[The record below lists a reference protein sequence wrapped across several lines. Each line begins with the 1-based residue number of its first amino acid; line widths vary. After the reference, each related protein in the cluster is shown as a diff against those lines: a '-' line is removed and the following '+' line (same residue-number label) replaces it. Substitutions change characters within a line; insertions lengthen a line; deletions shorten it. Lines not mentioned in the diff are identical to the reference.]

1 MHYEIQTNEIFIL
14 DENNE
19 KIAFIKFPNVS
30 DNVVNITTTYV
41 SDVLRGQGIA
51 GKLIN
56 LVYDEV
62 KRTNRYV
69 IPTCS
74 YAVNW
79 FNKNLDKQDV
89 LWQD

>member
-1 MHYEIQTNEIFIL
+1 MDFIIESNEIYL
-14 DENNE
+14 LNELKE
-19 KIAFIKFPNVS
+19 KIAFIKFPKVKDS
-30 DNVVNITTTYV
+30 VVNITSTYV

-51 GKLIN
+51 GKLIA
-56 LVYDEV
+56 LLYAEL
-62 KRTNRYV
+62 KRTNRYA

>member
-1 MHYEIQTNEIFIL
+1 MNFIVESNEIYLFN
-14 DENNE
+14 EANE
-19 KIAFIKFPNVS
+19 KIAFIKFPNIN
-30 DNVVNITTTYV
+30 DNVVNITSTYV
-41 SDVLRGQGIA
+41 SDTLRGQGIA
-51 GKLIN
+51 GKLIA
-56 LVYDEV
+56 LLYAEL

-89 LWQD
+89 LWQE